1 MSIFLNFLS
10 QISRNIKSK
19 VTSLSFLIP
28 VTLILFLAGSFNI
41 VKETDCDS
49 YTKRF
54 QKTLISHEDH
64 LVQKLN
70 SFVYDLGTNETTYHS
85 FNVIAGIHH
94 EKYLDFYV
102 YKNKK
107 LIRWSSSEVIVPF
120 VYTDSLANSSIVWL
134 AKGNYLVKHISK
146 GKFDYLAIE
155 LINTDYPFRND
166 YLISRFN
173 PNYHLPDETETSE
186 KITPYRVFS
195 KDKTASINL
204 SFPKIETSQTA
215 LVVTFISFLLLLILF
230 AISIFKYLR
239 NKYGRFGI
247 QQFLIYFLLIGAARL
262 LLAFIHIPQALSSS
276 LLFSPFLYA
285 SSDLLPSLGHL
296 IINTVFLLLVT
307 IGYYNTKITLIEPRK
322 IKLNNSIF
330 IFYFFSLI
338 FYFIAFQLITLT
350 DSFVTNSNI
359 PLNLSNIFST
369 NIYSFIIIF
378 ILFLFCLGYYFLVR
392 RYYLFHFENFSYKK
406 NYLFIC
412 SLVAFVTIL
421 PFIFDIRYTIPYIV
435 IFLFQI
441 LLINNVFSV
450 KTKTSLVYQL
460 FILILLSLFTST
472 ILYNS
477 TQLKEKEIRKSLAYK
492 LTVKRDKLAEFLYPS
507 IENSIVN
514 EPIVKKYLNLAL
526 AKPDSEFMLIDY
538 IKTKFSNNYW
548 NKYAVQ
554 PYICHTENK
563 LQIKSANLL
572 VSCDDYFKTR
582 ILKMGV
588 KTISNNL
595 YYLDESYDYLTY
607 MSKIDFPNIG
617 NAKQNATIY
626 LEFYSKITTSS
637 LGYPELLIDN
647 EFYQRIDL
655 SEYSYAIYHQNDLVK
670 SVGDYKYQLTLQSTY
685 PNITNSLFFFD
696 KNSYNHL
703 YVKTSPFTSILVSK
717 KKPNLINTLSFFSFI
732 FLFSALFYLL
742 FRLLTSKNPGLLF
755 SSTIKQRLQ
764 FWTITIILLS
774 SIAIGCVML
783 FYLFDL
789 DKRKN
794 QNILRD
800 KAHSVLVELEQ
811 KMNDPNTLT
820 TVQPTNLSDFLTKL
834 SNVFFTDINLFDKNG
849 DLMATSR
856 PQLFEVQLLS
866 TKMNPQAYCALHDE
880 QQIIETIDE
889 KIGDYT
895 FQSAYVPLR
904 DSNNQTLGYLN
915 LPYFARETEFRADL
929 SNFLVA
935 FINIYVILTVLAIL
949 VALIVSNYITLP
961 LQIIKD
967 KISQINYFKK
977 PEKIK
982 YSGVDELADLIN
994 QYNQMVDDLA
1004 HSAEML
1010 VSSERESAWRI
1021 MAQQVAHEIKNPLTP
1036 MKLSVQH
1043 LERAWFD
1050 KSPDF
1055 EKRLQ
1060 RFTQTM
1066 ITQIEALSTISGE
1079 FSDFA
1084 KMPASVLEMI
1094 DLNKSIREAVTLY
1107 SDSTNLGIKLKLSK
1121 TDYLIKADKQQ
1132 ISRILNNLFRNSI
1145 QSIPTSVKG
1154 LITITTYE
1162 DNKFIFLEFTDNGS
1176 GIKPDLQS
1184 KIFTPFFTTK
1194 SAGTG
1199 LGLAMVKNITESFG
1213 GTIRFKSQEGFGTTF
1228 ILSFPSSDLQ
1238 G

>member
-1 MSIFLNFLS
+1 MSIFLNFFR
-10 QISRNIKSK
+10 QISRNGKLR
-19 VTSLSFLIP
+19 VNSLNFLIP
-28 VTLILFLAGSFNI
+28 AALILFLVGSFNI

-49 YTKRF
+49 YTARF
-54 QKTLISHEDH
+54 QKSLNAHEDH
-64 LVQKLN
+64 LYQKLN

-85 FNVIAGIHH
+85 FNVISSIHQD
-94 EKYLDFYV
+94 KYTDFYV

-120 VYTDSLANSSIVWL
+120 VYTDSLANASIIWF

-146 GKFDYLAIE
+146 GIFDYLAVE

-173 PNYHLPDETETSE
+173 STYHLPLETETSD

-195 KDKTASINL
+195 KDKSSSLYL
-204 SFPKIETSQTA
+204 SYPKEETSDVA
-215 LVVTFISFLLLLILF
+215 LVVTFISFLLLLTLL
-230 AISIFKYLR
+230 AISIFKYLK

-247 QQFLIYFLLIGAARL
+247 RQLLIYLLILGVIRFL
-262 LLAFIHIPQALSSS
+262 VTLIPIPQALTSS

-296 IINTVFLLLVT
+296 IINTVFLLLLTV
-307 IGYYNTKITLIEPRK
+307 GYYNTGITIIEPHKITLK
-322 IKLNNSIF
+322 KSIILF
-330 IFYFFSLI
+330 YIFSI
-338 FYFIAFQLITLT
+338 IIYFISFQLISLT

-378 ILFLFCLGYYFLVR
+378 VLFLLSLSYYFLVR
-392 RYYLFHFENFSYKK
+392 RYYLFHFENF
-406 NYLFIC
+406 NYRKHYLIIISFI
-412 SLVAFVTIL
+412 AFITIL
-421 PFIFDIRYTIPYIV
+421 LFNFDIRYTIPYVV
-435 IFLFQI
+435 IFLFQL

-450 KTKTSLVYQL
+450 KPKTSLVYQL
-460 FILILLSLFTST
+460 FILILLSLFTSS

-477 TQLKEKEIRKSLAYK
+477 TQIKEKEIRKSLAYK
-492 LTVKRDKLAEFLYPS
+492 LTAKRDKLAEYLYPS
-507 IENSIVN
+507 IEKTLVNDAIVQ
-514 EPIVKKYLNLAL
+514 KYLNLAL

-548 NKYAVQ
+548 NKYTVQ

-563 LQIKSANLL
+563 LEIKPSNLL
-572 VSCDDYFKTR
+572 VSCEDYFTSR
-582 ILKMGV
+582 ISKLGL

-595 YYLDESYDYLTY
+595 YYLDDSYDFLTY
-607 MSKIDFPNIG
+607 MAKIDFPKIG
-617 NAKQNATIY
+617 ATKQNATIY

-670 SVGDYKYQLTLQSTY
+670 SIGDYKYQLTLQSTY
-685 PNITNSLFFFD
+685 PNIKNSLFFFD
-696 KNSYNHL
+696 KDSYNHL
-703 YVKTSPFTSILVSK
+703 YVKTSPYTSILVSK

-742 FRLLTSKNPGLLF
+742 FRLLTSKNPTLLF

-811 KMNDPNTLT
+811 KVYDSNYFNSAHPTL
-820 TVQPTNLSDFLTKL
+820 LSDYLTKL

-856 PQLFEVQLLS
+856 PQLFDVQLLS

-904 DSNNQTLGYLN
+904 DSNNRTLGYIN

-929 SNFLVA
+929 STFLVA

-982 YSGVDELADLIN
+982 YSGIDELADLIN

-1043 LERAWFD
+1043 LEKAWLD

-1094 DLNKSIREAVTLY
+1094 DLNNSIREAMTLF
-1107 SDSTNLGIKLKLSK
+1107 SDSTNLEIKLKLSK
-1121 TDYLIKADKQQ
+1121 TDHLIKADKQQ
-1132 ISRILNNLFRNSI
+1132 IARILNNLFRNSI
-1145 QSIPTSVKG
+1145 QSIPTAVKG
-1154 LITITTYE
+1154 QITITTYE
-1162 DNKFIFLEFTDNGS
+1162 DNKFIFLEFSDNGS
-1176 GIKPDLQS
+1176 GIKSDLQS

>member
-1 MSIFLNFLS
+1 MSFFLNFFRQLS
-10 QISRNIKSK
+10 LKRKLRL
-19 VTSLSFLIP
+19 TSLTFLLP
-28 VTLILFLAGSFNI
+28 VTFILFLTGSFNI
-41 VKETDCDS
+41 VKETDGNS
-49 YTKRF
+49 YIASF
-54 QKTLISHEDH
+54 QKSLIAHEDN
-64 LVQKLN
+64 LSKKLN
-70 SFVYDLGTNETTYHS
+70 SFVFDLGANETTYHS
-85 FNVIAGIHH
+85 FNLISEIHKD
-94 EKYLDFYV
+94 KYIDFFI
-102 YKNKK
+102 YKNNK
-107 LIRWSSSEVIVPF
+107 LIRWSSSEVIVPI
-120 VYTDSLANSSIVWL
+120 TISDSFTRSSISWFT
-134 AKGNYLVKHISK
+134 KGNYLVKHIRK
-146 GKFDYLAIE
+146 QNYDYLAVE
-155 LINTDYPFRND
+155 LINSDYPFRND

-173 PNYHLPDETETSE
+173 PSYHLPLETVTSD
-186 KITPYRVFS
+186 KVTPYRVFS
-195 KDKTASINL
+195 KNKTSSLYL
-204 SFPKIETSQTA
+204 SFPKTETSGIA
-215 LVVTFISFLLLLILF
+215 LVVTFIAFLLIIILI
-230 AISIFKYLR
+230 AISIYKYL
-239 NKYGRFGI
+239 KYKYTSFGFR
-247 QQFLIYFLLIGAARL
+247 QFIVYFLFLALFRLIL
-262 LLAFIHIPQALSSS
+262 TLIPIPQALTSS

-296 IINTVFLLLVT
+296 IINTVFVLLVA
-307 IGYYNTKITLIEPRK
+307 IGYYNTEITIMDPNKITQK
-322 IKLNNSIF
+322 KSILLF
-330 IFYFFSLI
+330 YIFSI
-338 FYFIAFQLITLT
+338 IIYFISFQLISLT

-359 PLNLSNIFST
+359 PLNLSNIFSA

-378 ILFLFCLGYYFLVR
+378 ILFILSLSYYFLLR
-392 RYYLFHFENFSYKK
+392 RYYLFHFENFNCRKSY
-406 NYLFIC
+406 LIIC
-412 SLVAFVTIL
+412 SFIAFITLL
-421 PFIFDIRYTIPYIV
+421 PFYFELSYTIPYIT
-435 IFLFQI
+435 IFLFQL
-441 LLINNVFSV
+441 LLINNVFSL
-450 KTKTSLVYQL
+450 KSKTSLVYQL
-460 FILILLSLFTST
+460 FILLLLSLFTSS

-477 TQLKEKEIRKSLAYK
+477 TQIKEKEIRKSLAYK
-492 LTVKRDKLAEFLYPS
+492 LTAKRDKLAEFLYPN
-507 IENSIVN
+507 IEKTILQGALVQ
-514 EPIVKKYLNLAL
+514 KYLDLAL
-526 AKPDSEFMLIDY
+526 AKPDSEFMLLDY

-548 NKYAVQ
+548 NKYDIQ
-554 PYICHTENK
+554 PYICHTENQ
-563 LQIKSANLL
+563 LEIKTTNQVVGCEDLFRS
-572 VSCDDYFKTR
+572 R
-582 ILKMGV
+582 ISKMGL
-588 KTISNNL
+588 KTISDNL
-595 YYLDESYDYLTY
+595 YYLDESYDWCTY
-607 MSKIDFPNIG
+607 IAKINFPDLSNK
-617 NAKQNATIY
+617 KQTATVY

-670 SVGDYKYQLTLQSTY
+670 SIGDYKYQLTLQSTY
-685 PNITNSLFFFD
+685 PNILNSIFFFD
-696 KNSYNHL
+696 KDAYSHL
-703 YVKTSPFTSILVSK
+703 YVKTSPYTSILVSR
-717 KKPNLINTLSFFSFI
+717 KKPNLISTLSFFSYI
-732 FLFSALFYLL
+732 FLFSSLFFLL
-742 FRLLTSKNPGLLF
+742 FRLLTSRNPKLLF

-811 KMNDPNTLT
+811 KVNDPNYFNSI
-820 TVQPTNLSDFLTKL
+820 QPTLLSDYLSKL
-834 SNVFFTDINLFDKNG
+834 SNVFFTDINLFNKNG

-856 PQLFEVQLLS
+856 PQLFDVQLLS

-904 DSNNQTLGYLN
+904 DASNRTLGYIN
-915 LPYFARETEFRADL
+915 LPYFARESEFRADL

-967 KISQINYFKK
+967 KISHINYFKK

-982 YSGVDELADLIN
+982 YTGIDELADLIM

-1043 LERAWFD
+1043 LEKAWYD

-1084 KMPASVLEMI
+1084 KMPVSVLEMI
-1094 DLNKSIREAVTLY
+1094 DLNQSIREAVTLF
-1107 SDSTNLGIKLKLSK
+1107 SDSTNQSIKLKLSN
-1121 TDYLIKADKQQ
+1121 TDHHIKADKQQ
-1132 ISRILNNLFRNSI
+1132 IARILNNLFRNSI
-1145 QSIPTSVKG
+1145 QSIPTSKHG

-1162 DNKFIFLEFTDNGS
+1162 DNKFTFLEFSDNGS

-1228 ILSFPSSDLQ
+1228 ILSFPSSEQQ

>member
-1 MSIFLNFLS
+1 MSIFLNFFR
-10 QISRNIKSK
+10 QISQKRKTGI
-19 VTSLSFLIP
+19 TSLTFLFS
-28 VTLILFLAGSFNI
+28 VTFILFLAGNFNI
-41 VKETDCDS
+41 VKKTDCDS
-49 YTKRF
+49 YTARF
-54 QKTLISHEDH
+54 QKSLITHEDH
-64 LVQKLN
+64 LLQKLN
-70 SFVYDLGTNETTYHS
+70 SFVYDLGTKETTYHS
-85 FNVIAGIHH
+85 FNLISSIHKD
-94 EKYLDFYV
+94 KYTEFYV

-120 VYTDSLANSSIVWL
+120 VLTDSLTNSSIVWFT
-134 AKGNYLVKHISK
+134 KGNYLVKRIRK
-146 GKFDYLAIE
+146 EKFDYLAVE

-173 PNYHLPDETETSE
+173 STYNLPQETETSD
-186 KITPYRVFS
+186 KITPYKVFS
-195 KDKTASINL
+195 KNRISSIYL
-204 SFPKIETSQTA
+204 SFPKVETSEIA
-215 LVVTFISFLLLLILF
+215 LVVTFITFLLIIILIAL
-230 AISIFKYLR
+230 SIFKYLKY
-239 NKYGRFGI
+239 KYGVFELR
-247 QQFLIYFLLIGAARL
+247 QFAIYFLFLALIRL
-262 LLAFIHIPQALSSS
+262 IFILIPIPQALTSSI
-276 LLFSPFLYA
+276 LFSPFLYA
-285 SSDLLPSLGHL
+285 SSDLLPSLGQL
-296 IINTVFLLLVT
+296 IINTVFVLLVA
-307 IGYYNTKITLIEPRK
+307 IGYYNTGITIIEPHKITVK
-322 IKLNNSIF
+322 KSIF
-330 IFYFFSLI
+330 LFYFFSI
-338 FYFIAFQLITLT
+338 IIYFISFQLIALT

-359 PLNLSNIFST
+359 PLNLSNIFSA

-378 ILFLFCLGYYFLVR
+378 ILFLLSLSYYFLVR
-392 RYYLFHFENFSYKK
+392 RYYLFHSENFNYRKF
-406 NYLFIC
+406 YLFI
-412 SLVAFVTIL
+412 SSFIAFITIL
-421 PFIFDIRYTIPYIV
+421 PFIFDPKYTIPYIV
-435 IFLFQI
+435 IFLFQL
-441 LLINNVFSV
+441 LLINNIFSL
-450 KTKTSLVYQL
+450 KSKTSLVYQL
-460 FILILLSLFTST
+460 FILVLLSLFISS

-477 TQLKEKEIRKSLAYK
+477 TQIKEKEIRKSLAYK
-492 LTVKRDKLAEFLYPS
+492 LTAKRDKLAEFLYPN
-507 IENSIVN
+507 IEKTILS
-514 EPIVKKYLNLAL
+514 EDIVKKYLNLAL

-563 LQIKSANLL
+563 LEIRPSNLL
-572 VSCDDYFKTR
+572 VSCEDYFTSR
-582 ILKMGV
+582 ISKMGL
-588 KTISNNL
+588 KTISTNL
-595 YYLDESYDYLTY
+595 YYLDESYDLCTY
-607 MSKIDFPNIG
+607 MAKIDFPNLA
-617 NAKQNATIY
+617 NTKQNATIY

-685 PNITNSLFFFD
+685 PNIINSLFFFD
-696 KNSYNHL
+696 KDAYNHL
-703 YVKTSPFTSILVSK
+703 YVKTSPYTSIVVSRK
-717 KKPNLINTLSFFSFI
+717 RPNLINTLSFFSYV
-732 FLFSALFYLL
+732 FLFSSLFYLL
-742 FRLLTSKNPGLLF
+742 FRLLTSKNPRLLF

-774 SIAIGCVML
+774 SIAIGCVMF

-811 KMNDPNTLT
+811 KVYDPNYFNSARPTL
-820 TVQPTNLSDFLTKL
+820 LSDFLTKL
-834 SNVFFTDINLFDKNG
+834 SNIFFTDINLFDKNG

-856 PQLFEVQLLS
+856 PQLFDVQLLS

-904 DSNNQTLGYLN
+904 DSNNRTLGYIN
-915 LPYFARETEFRADL
+915 LPYFARESEFRADL
-929 SNFLVA
+929 STFLVA

-982 YSGVDELADLIN
+982 YTGIDELADLII

-1084 KMPASVLEMI
+1084 KMPVSVLEMI
-1094 DLNKSIREAVTLY
+1094 DLNKSIREAMTLY
-1107 SDSTNLGIKLKLSK
+1107 SDSTNLSIKLKLSK
-1121 TDYLIKADKQQ
+1121 TDHQIKADKQQ
-1132 ISRILNNLFRNSI
+1132 IARILNNLFRNSI
-1145 QSIPTSVKG
+1145 QSIPSSLKG
-1154 LITITTYE
+1154 QITITTYQ
-1162 DNKFIFLEFTDNGS
+1162 DNKFIFLEFSDNGS
-1176 GIKPDLQS
+1176 GIKPELQS